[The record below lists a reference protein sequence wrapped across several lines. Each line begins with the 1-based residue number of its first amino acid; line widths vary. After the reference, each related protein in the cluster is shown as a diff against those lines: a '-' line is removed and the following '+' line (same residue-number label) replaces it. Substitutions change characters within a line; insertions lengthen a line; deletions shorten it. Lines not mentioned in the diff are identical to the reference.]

1 MRVTKQGVKKKLYA
15 SEPEHLTC
23 CRERAAVAFVISG
36 LENPSLTLCVKAPHL
51 RTHAGEVSLP
61 GGKLELCDES
71 AIFGALRELF
81 EETGLLLSG
90 NHALGFLNPIQS
102 LHELSVMPCVFWSDE
117 ALKGYPCEKEITRV
131 FSMPL
136 FEFIEQQPTFDRSRH
151 RASECWMS
159 RWHFADQ
166 EIWGLTALIV
176 EDFFLMVFNHRFS
189 VHPLST
195 P

>member
-1 MRVTKQGVKKKLYA
+1 MRVTKQGVKKKLYP

-61 GGKLELCDES
+61 GGKLELRDES
-71 AIFGALRELF
+71 ATFGALRELF
-81 EETGLLLSG
+81 EETGLLLSS
-90 NHALGFLNPIQS
+90 NHAIGFLNPIQS

-136 FEFIEQQPTFDRSRH
+136 FEFIEQQPTFDRCRN
-151 RASECWMS
+151 RTPECWMP

>member
-1 MRVTKQGVKKKLYA
+1 MYLTKQIVKKKIYPN
-15 SEPEHLTC
+15 EPEHLTN

-36 LENPSLTLCVKAPHL
+36 LENPSLTLCVKAQYL

-61 GGKLELCDES
+61 GGKLELCDQS
-71 AIFGALRELF
+71 ANCAALRELS

-117 ALKGYPCEKEITRV
+117 ALEGYPCEEEIISV
-131 FSMPL
+131 FSIPL

-151 RASECWMS
+151 RASKCSMP
-159 RWHFADQ
+159 RWRLADE
-166 EIWGLTALIV
+166 EIWGLTALII

-189 VHPLST
+189 LHPLSM

>member
-1 MRVTKQGVKKKLYA
+1 MRLTKQSVKKKLYL
-15 SEPEHLTC
+15 SEPEHFTC

-71 AIFGALRELF
+71 AISGALRELF
-81 EETGLLLSG
+81 EETGLLLSC
-90 NHALGFLNPIQS
+90 NQALGFLNPIQS
-102 LHELSVMPCVFWSDE
+102 LHEISVMPCVFWSDE
-117 ALKGYPCEKEITRV
+117 ALKGYPCEEEIIRV

-136 FEFIEQQPTFDRSRH
+136 VEFIEQQPTFDLSRN
-151 RASECWMS
+151 RASESWMP

-176 EDFFLMVFNHRFS
+176 KDFFLTVFNHRFS
-189 VHPLST
+189 VRPLST

>member
-1 MRVTKQGVKKKLYA
+1 MYVTKQIVRKKLYPN
-15 SEPEHLTC
+15 EPEHLTY

-61 GGKLELCDES
+61 GGKLELCDQS
-71 AIFGALRELF
+71 ANRAAVRELS

-102 LHELSVMPCVFWSDE
+102 LHGLSVIPCVFWSDE
-117 ALKGYPCEKEITRV
+117 ALKGYPGGEEIIKV
-131 FSMPL
+131 FSIPL
-136 FEFIEQQPTFDRSRH
+136 FEFIEQKPTFDPSRH
-151 RASECWMS
+151 RASRCSMP
-159 RWHFADQ
+159 RWRYANQ
-166 EIWGLTALIV
+166 EIWGLTALII

-189 VHPLST
+189 LHSFST

>member
-1 MRVTKQGVKKKLYA
+1 MRVTKQGGKKKLYP

-117 ALKGYPCEKEITRV
+117 ALEGYPCEKEITRV

-136 FEFIEQQPTFDRSRH
+136 FEFIEQQPTFDRSRN
-151 RASECWMS
+151 RASECWMP